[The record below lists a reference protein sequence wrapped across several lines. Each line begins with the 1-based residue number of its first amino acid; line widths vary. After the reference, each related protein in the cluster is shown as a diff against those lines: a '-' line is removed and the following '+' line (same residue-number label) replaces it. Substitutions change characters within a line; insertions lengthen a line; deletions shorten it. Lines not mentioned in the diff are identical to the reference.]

1 MPKKDK
7 IFDVLIVG
15 GGMVGASLAVALEPL
30 NLNVGMVEAYPFGA
44 SDQPS
49 YDDRAIALS
58 YGSSRIFSGMGL
70 WDDLQ
75 AKTTAINEIEVSDR
89 GHFGATR
96 LSALQE
102 KVPALGYLVESRV
115 LGKQLYEQL
124 KKCQVEQFV
133 PARVTQVKQGEDS
146 LNVIIEQT
154 FTQKD
159 KENKEEKETKGKT
172 QTTQTR
178 LLVAADG
185 THSPIREMLGIDVK
199 TSDYQQSAIIANVST
214 EKPHNNKAI
223 ERFTATGPIALL
235 PMSNNRCSLVWTHS
249 TKQGMESVET
259 TMAMDDE
266 TFLQKL
272 SEEFGYRFG
281 RFTKVGARSSYPL
294 SLLTSKSNTAKRT
307 VIIGNASHT
316 MHPVAGQ
323 GLNLAMRDIAVLAD
337 LISENSTSDVGADV
351 LLQAYEKQRAGDLKT
366 TVRYTDSLV
375 RLFSNDNFL
384 LGHARAGGLL
394 AVDRVPPLRK
404 WLTRQSMGIN
414 YRQSRLARGLSLRTS
429 APGLKNETV

>member
-1 MPKKDK
+1 MPKLDNTP
-7 IFDVLIVG
+7 FDVLIVG

-30 NLNVGMVEAYPFGA
+30 NLKVGMVEAFQFGT
-44 SDQPS
+44 SGQPS

-58 YGSSRIFSGMGL
+58 YGSSRIFSGIGL
-70 WDDLQ
+70 WDDLHD
-75 AKTTAINEIEVSDR
+75 KTTIIKEIEVSDR

-96 LSALQE
+96 LSASQE

-115 LGKQLYEQL
+115 LGQQLYEQL

-133 PARVTQVKQGEDS
+133 PESVTGVEQGEDYLTVS
-146 LNVIIEQT
+146 IQQADNNSE
-154 FTQKD
+154 D
-159 KENKEEKETKGKT
+159 NKTKGKT
-172 QTTQTR
+172 QTVQTR

-185 THSPIREMLGIDVK
+185 TNSPIREMSGIDVK
-199 TSDYQQSAIIANVST
+199 ISDYQQSAIIANVST

-235 PMSNNRCSLVWTHS
+235 PMSDNRCSLVWTQS
-249 TKQGMESVET
+249 TKQGMDSVDT
-259 TMAMDDE
+259 IMAMNDE
-266 TFLQKL
+266 AFLKKL
-272 SEEFGYRFG
+272 NEEFGYRFG
-281 RFTKVGARSSYPL
+281 RFTKVGERSCYPL
-294 SLLTSKSNTAKRT
+294 SLVTSKTNTAKRT

-337 LISENSTSDVGADV
+337 LIAENSSADVGADK

-394 AVDRVPPLRK
+394 AVDRVPPLRQWFTK
-404 WLTRQSMGIN
+404 QSMGIN
-414 YRQSRLARGLSLRTS
+414 YRQSRLARGLALREKQGLRKQ
-429 APGLKNETV
+429 GLKNATV